1 MADYIDI
8 HSHIM
13 PDVDDGADSFATSM
27 QMLRMAAESDIAQV
41 ILTPHNKPA
50 HRNVSPET
58 MEEKQKRLQKSLEAE
73 KIGIKLHAGS
83 ELYYRSGLS
92 EELEQGKALTL
103 AGSHYVLTEFGP
115 MDDYDY
121 IRNGIY
127 SLLMSGYYPILA
139 HLERYQ
145 NLCAK
150 PSRVGELI
158 EMGAY
163 VQINAGSIMGKHGL
177 GTKLFTQKLLKQHL
191 VHFVATDAH
200 DLQKRTARLS
210 ECAHFL
216 QKKYGKEY
224 KEELL
229 CQNPMRVLTDSYITN

>member
-27 QMLRMAAESDIAQV
+27 QMLRMAAESDITHV

-50 HRNVSPET
+50 HRNVSPEK
-58 MEEKQKRLQKSLEAE
+58 MEEKCKRLQKALEAE
-73 KIGIKLHAGS
+73 KIGIKLYVGN

-103 AGSHYVLTEFGP
+103 AGSHYVLAEFGP

-145 NLCAK
+145 NVCAK
-150 PSRVGELI
+150 PSRVSELV
-158 EMGAY
+158 EMGGY
-163 VQINAGSIMGKHGL
+163 VQVNAGSIMGKHGL
-177 GTKLFTQKLLKQHL
+177 GTKLLTHKLLKQNL

-200 DLQKRTARLS
+200 DLTKRTAKLS
-210 ECAHFL
+210 ECAHYL
-216 QKKYGKEY
+216 QKKFGEDY

-229 CQNPMRVLTDSYITN
+229 YRNPMRVITDSYITN